1 MHRISQ
7 RFQSSLVRDSFWALF
22 GNVANKGL
30 ALLAGIIIA
39 RFLGKELY
47 GEYGLIKNTLLY
59 IAVFSTFGLGFSSTK
74 YVAQYRFTNRIRN
87 IINASI
93 IITLIFSSVMACCV
107 FSGANLIARYMDA
120 PEMSDTLKYTAITVI
135 FNALTAAQTGILAG
149 LHKFKETARN
159 NSIVGFITFVASVV
173 LTYYYGLNGAIIA
186 LMIAN
191 AVNCILNY
199 VTTKQAT
206 KDLPTGG
213 DNTPYKKTMAE
224 LVSFSF
230 PIALQESTF
239 SVQYLIGSVMLT
251 QLAGFG
257 ELGLYSAAGQWSA
270 VILFIPSALQNVTLS
285 HLSGTAYGSTSHQS
299 TFKTMIMV
307 NLICTVIP
315 FVCIAAASGLIVS
328 LYGES
333 YVGLRVVLIAMV
345 FQTIIF
351 CILQV
356 YFQEFIATGRNWT
369 IFTVRFIRD
378 MLSLILSYIL
388 LISID
393 GYGALCF
400 TGAHI
405 FFNAVTLGVL
415 YKIHNRNTH
424 SSQ

>member
-1 MHRISQ
+1 
-7 RFQSSLVRDSFWALF
+7 
-22 GNVANKGL
+22 
-30 ALLAGIIIA
+30 
-39 RFLGKELY
+39 
-47 GEYGLIKNTLLY
+47 
-59 IAVFSTFGLGFSSTK
+59 
-74 YVAQYRFTNRIRN
+74 
-87 IINASI
+87 
-93 IITLIFSSVMACCV
+93 
-107 FSGANLIARYMDA
+107 MDA

-159 NSIVGFITFVASVV
+159 NCIVGFITFAASVV

-199 VTTKQAT
+199 VTIKQAA

-213 DNTPYKKTMAE
+213 DTPYRKTMVE

-251 QLAGFG
+251 KLAGFG

-285 HLSGTAYGSTSHQS
+285 HLSGAASGSTSHQS
-299 TFKTMIMV
+299 TFKTMIMA

-333 YVGLRVVLIAMV
+333 YVGLRAVLIAMV
-345 FQTIIF
+345 SQTIIL
-351 CILQV
+351 CVLQV

-415 YKIHNRNTH
+415 YKIHDKNTR
-424 SSQ
+424 SSQLS